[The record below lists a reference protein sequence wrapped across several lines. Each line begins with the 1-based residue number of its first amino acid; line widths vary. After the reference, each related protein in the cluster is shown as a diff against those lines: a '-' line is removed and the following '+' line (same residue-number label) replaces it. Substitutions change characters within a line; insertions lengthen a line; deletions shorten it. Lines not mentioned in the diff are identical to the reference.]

1 MFGEKHDLVHELPE
15 YRELIYELK
24 AGNQHFARLFDQYH
38 DIDHEI
44 YRIEQGVETPSD
56 DYTEGLKKQRLKLKD
71 ELLAILREQQGP

>member
-15 YRELIYELK
+15 YKERIHELK
-24 AGNQHFARLFDQYH
+24 TSDPHFARLFDQYH

-56 DYTEGLKKQRLKLKD
+56 EYTEGLKKQRLKLKD
-71 ELLAILREQQGP
+71 ELLAMLKEA